1 VKNLA
6 LVVHGGAGAIPS
18 ELKQACKNGLLAG
31 LDRGWNVL
39 QIGGS
44 ALDACEQAIIQL
56 ENDPL
61 FDAGIGSHLNRDGH
75 IQMDAILMD
84 GSSLKSGAVVAV
96 ERVCNPIR
104 LARLVLDRSEHM
116 LLAGAGAELFAHENG
131 LSLCDPSELITDR
144 EAQIWS
150 DKSGKVANFG
160 TVGAVALDANG
171 NVASGTS
178 TGGTLYKYPGRV
190 GDSAL
195 VGCGCYAD
203 NSSGA
208 ISCTGHGES
217 IMKLV
222 LAKTASEF
230 ILSGKSPQ
238 EAAAA
243 AVSLLGKRT
252 AGRGGLIVV
261 DREGRIGTSFSTPD
275 MAYAF
280 KTNTTSGIFDIGP

>member
-1 VKNLA
+1 MLTS
-6 LVVHGGAGAIPS
+6 L
-18 ELKQACKNGLLAG
+18 E
-31 LDRGWNVL
+31 RGWNVL
-39 QIGGS
+39 RDGGS
-44 ALDACEQAIIQL
+44 ALDACEEAIIQL
-56 ENDPL
+56 ENDPI
-61 FDAGIGSHLNRDGH
+61 FDAGLGSHLNRDGQ

-84 GSSLKSGAVVAV
+84 GRSLKSGAIVAV
-96 ERVCNPIR
+96 ERIRNPIR

-116 LLAGAGAELFAHENG
+116 LLAGAGAEVFARENG
-131 LSLCDPSELITDR
+131 LPLCDPKDLITEH

-150 DKSGKVANFG
+150 QKSGKIENFG
-160 TVGAVALDANG
+160 TVGAVAVDSEG
-171 NVASGTS
+171 NLASGTS

-222 LAKTASEF
+222 LAKTASDF
-230 ILSGKSPQ
+230 ILSGKSAA

-243 AVSLLGKRT
+243 AVSLLGNRT
-252 AGRGGLIVV
+252 KGRGGVIVV
-261 DREGRIGTSFSTPD
+261 DCDGRVGTSFSTPD

-280 KTNTTSGIFDIGP
+280 RSSSTSGIFDIGS